1 MRWWVPSAPLHEPR
15 RVGLNLL
22 YLLPGRVGGS
32 EIYAHRLVAALATL
46 RPQTQFVAFAARE
59 SAGSLRAAGWPGNV
73 SVRALPVP
81 AAVKPARVAA
91 ELTLLPLAA
100 ARERVDLLHSLGTT
114 SPLVAGRP
122 SVVTILDL
130 IYEHFPA
137 AFPPAARLGLKALVG
152 PGARRAD
159 RVIAISAAVK
169 QDVVDRLRVPADR
182 VDVVHLGFGMQREAQ
197 PTLEPELRMRLGLG
211 DGPVVLCVSAALV
224 HKNLERLVDAFG
236 RLGAELPAARLVIA
250 GHAGRERD
258 TLMAHARAG
267 GVGDRVVLTGW
278 VDAADLEG
286 LYALAACC
294 TYPSLHEGFGLP
306 VLEAFARGVPVA
318 CSDAT
323 SLPEVAGDA
332 AELFDPRDVD
342 AMAAA
347 VRRVLTDRARAAEL
361 VGRGRD
367 RAGAFTW
374 EAAAKGVLRTYALAL
389 HGRA

>member
-1 MRWWVPSAPLHEPR
+1 
-15 RVGLNLL
+15 
-22 YLLPGRVGGS
+22 
-32 EIYAHRLVAALATL
+32 
-46 RPQTQFVAFAARE
+46 
-59 SAGSLRAAGWPGNV
+59 
-73 SVRALPVP
+73 VP
-81 AAVKPARVAA
+81 AAVKPARAAA

-114 SPLVAGRP
+114 SPLVTGRP

-250 GHAGRERD
+250 GHAGRERE

-332 AELFDPRDVD
+332 AELFDPRDLD